1 MKYLSN
7 ILLVLFS
14 IILMLE
20 VIFYIRNIVSI
31 EVLLLQIIAFFCF
44 LGLYVVNLHKD
55 RNSP

>member
-14 IILMLE
+14 IILLLE

-44 LGLYVVNLHKD
+44 LGLYVVNLQKGQK
-55 RNSP
+55 

>member
-1 MKYLSN
+1 
-7 ILLVLFS
+7 
-14 IILMLE
+14 MLE

-55 RNSP
+55 RNRNSP